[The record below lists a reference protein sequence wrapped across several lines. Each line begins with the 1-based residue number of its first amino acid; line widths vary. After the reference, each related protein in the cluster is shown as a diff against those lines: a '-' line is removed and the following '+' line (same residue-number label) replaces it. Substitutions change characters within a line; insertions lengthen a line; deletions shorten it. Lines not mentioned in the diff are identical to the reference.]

1 MSATPFHR
9 GGGWEGGF
17 FTLSELTYSATAT
30 AHSIPNVPTA
40 EVVKNLETL
49 VHCVLDPVREA
60 WGAPIIVSSGY
71 RCKELNKR
79 VGGAEHSYHLRGMAA
94 DIYPKNGCTEKLYRL
109 IEHLFCQR
117 KIGITECYMDAKRG
131 YIHIAHNCE
140 EFNEWPF
147 LPPNSYLLTPT
158 SYLLTPNS

>member
-1 MSATPFHR
+1 MPVKPPHR
-9 GGGWEGGF
+9 GGGLEGVYF
-17 FTLSELTYSATAT
+17 KLSEFTHSHTAT

-40 EVVKNLETL
+40 EAAKNLETL
-49 VHCVLDPVREA
+49 VRCVLDPVREA
-60 WGAPIIVSSGY
+60 WGSPIIVSSGY
-71 RCKELNKR
+71 RSEALNAR

-94 DIYPKNGCTEKLYRL
+94 DIYAKNGYTERLYQL

-117 KIGITECYMDAKRG
+117 KIGITECYYDAKHG

-147 LPPNSYLLTPT
+147 IN
-158 SYLLTPNS
+158 NQ